1 MKNKNLINK
10 KIMSTGLTASLL
22 LTSLGAAPCF
32 AHDPCSAKANTKET
46 STLRYGLKKPYT
58 TSKAPTKQIKAVLA
72 AKACDESPNTTNELT
87 EEKFGITN
95 DSQSQQSHN
104 NSSEKT
110 KLSLSEAHFIDIDE
124 IKNTNNKTH
133 LTPDSKKLELENDE
147 PIANDINK
155 INSQAQITET
165 NDKQNIKNKSAS
177 KTETAKTVA
186 KTVAA
191 AAIVGAATYF
201 GYKYR
206 APIVEGLDKASSYI
220 SNKVNLVINNYKNSK
235 KLKTPVNPLQIKY
248 HNSSIINDICPI
260 TQTKLWKCPSEK
272 QPFFSQFKNE
282 VVSKTNIAFNCF
294 KSLLTKIK
302 GKGIENSNSFIKS
315 NCTAIVPVEKSIF
328 SKAKSACTAIVPV
341 EKSIFSNKFTS
352 EAQNIIDE
360 SYINRSPVIQ
370 PLKNNTGI
378 YLKDILKKALNKSV
392 TARNMSKK
400 ALNTVVNFV
409 TAGFKPIDITI
420 NTARPDN
427 SMYK

>member
-328 SKAKSACTAIVPV
+328 S
-341 EKSIFSNKFTS
+341 NKFTS

-409 TAGFKPIDITI
+409 TAGFKPIDMR
-420 NTARPDN
+420 NYKHRQARQF
-427 SMYK
+427 YV